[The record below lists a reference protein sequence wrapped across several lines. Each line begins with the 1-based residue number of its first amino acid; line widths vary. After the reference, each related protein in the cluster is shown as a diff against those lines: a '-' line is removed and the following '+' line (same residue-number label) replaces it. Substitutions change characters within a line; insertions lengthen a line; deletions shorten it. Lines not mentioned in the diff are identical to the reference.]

1 MTERPQERSPF
12 TRPGFVVAAAFIALI
27 IIGGVI
33 LGLSGALAKPTS
45 SAQTPPSP
53 AGTPTASAEPKLAG
67 GESVCGLEGVATTGT
82 AETPPQVEWTT
93 VGNFPVPGSDEVGP
107 GKTSEDGLRICYQ
120 RTPEGALVAA
130 VNYLGAS
137 TDARLLV
144 PAYEYSTAEGP
155 GRKKAISLARQ
166 QDGVGSNRAQV
177 VGYRVLGYDGERAK
191 IDLALELASGQ
202 YLSMVNDMVW
212 EDGDW
217 KGVVTD
223 EGIAPTQPSQIV
235 DLNGYVLWGAGA

>member
-1 MTERPQERSPF
+1 MTESSHERSPF
-12 TRPGFVVAAAFIALI
+12 TRPGFVVAAALVGLI
-27 IIGGVI
+27 VIGGLI
-33 LGLSGALAKPTS
+33 MLISGALTQPTS
-45 SAQTPPSP
+45 GQTPSGPP
-53 AGTPTASAEPKLAG
+53 ATPTASPEPELTG
-67 GESVCGLEGVATTGT
+67 GESVCGLEGIATTGA
-82 AETPPQVEWTT
+82 AEIPPPVEWTV
-93 VGNFPVPGSDEVGP
+93 VGNFPVPGSPEVGP
-107 GKTSEDGLRICYQ
+107 GETTEDGLRTCYQ

-155 GRKKAISLARQ
+155 GRKKAIALARQ
-166 QDGVGSNRAQV
+166 QDSIGSSRAEV
-177 VGYRVLGYDGERAK
+177 VGYRVLGYDGESAK

-235 DLNGYVLWGAGA
+235 DLNGYVLWGAGS

>member
-1 MTERPQERSPF
+1 MTESPQERNPF
-12 TRPGFVVAAAFIALI
+12 TRPGFVVAAALIALI
-27 IIGGVI
+27 VIGGIV
-33 LGLSGALAKPTS
+33 LALSGAFTQPGDEEAS
-45 SAQTPPSP
+45 SEPGQDATASPSP
-53 AGTPTASAEPKLAG
+53 ELAG
-67 GESVCGLEGVATTGT
+67 GESVCGLEGVATSGS
-82 AETPPQVEWTT
+82 AETPPTVEWTT
-93 VGNFPVPGSDEVGP
+93 VGNFPVPGSDIVGP
-107 GKTSEDGLRICYQ
+107 GKTTDDGLRTCYQ

-155 GRKKAISLARQ
+155 GRKKAIALARQ
-166 QDGVGSNRAQV
+166 QDGAGSNRAEV
-177 VGYRVLGYDGERAK
+177 VGYRVLGYDGETAK

-223 EGIAPTQPSQIV
+223 EGTAPTQPSQIP
-235 DLNGYVLWGAGA
+235 DLNGYILWSAGA